1 MSPSPLCL
9 LVSEPDC
16 LLVVLS
22 VLKHRKQV
30 MNNTGNPFRS
40 SVLGVM
46 SPARCRCAMP
56 VKCFGVMMIYVTHLW
71 RIVSL
76 KRPNYRIP
84 PVGFDPT
91 TSKLW
96 AWRSA
101 PELRRC
107 DKCCAF
113 MTQESF
119 LKNNQRGEYR
129 RQVSILWP
137 SAYKAITIHK
147 ADYKVNEGANDVLRR
162 SAAELHR
169 YNVSGSGSCSKCLNT
184 GAIWW

>member
-1 MSPSPLCL
+1 MWCCFTS
-9 LVSEPDC
+9 
-16 LLVVLS
+16 
-22 VLKHRKQV
+22 LK
-30 MNNTGNPFRS
+30 
-40 SVLGVM
+40 
-46 SPARCRCAMP
+46 
-56 VKCFGVMMIYVTHLW
+56 LW

-84 PVGFDPT
+84 PEGFDPS

-101 PELRRC
+101 AELRGY

-119 LKNNQRGEYR
+119 LENNQRGEYR

-169 YNVSGSGSCSKCLNT
+169 YNVSWTGSGTCSKCLYALVRFDDNT
-184 GAIWW
+184 GNPFRSGVLKVMSLARFLCAMPVNVGECVDEYFLRKLLIHIYI

>member
-1 MSPSPLCL
+1 M
-9 LVSEPDC
+9 
-16 LLVVLS
+16 VVLS

-40 SVLGVM
+40 SVLRVM

-101 PELRRC
+101 PELRRWNVC
-107 DKCCAF
+107 LGAF

-169 YNVSGSGSCSKCLNT
+169 YNGFW
-184 GAIWW
+184 IWNWNML